1 MISWTSQ
8 QDQSELHITRITALV
23 VCASQQ
29 IHEYSVNIHALL
41 ISFATALETLTA
53 VNTVNI
59 LSTWAQLE
67 QFLQARAQPSA
78 SLVPA
83 VSQGKSSLRRSRKRQ
98 ICCFRKDLSLPT
110 GMCSHFLIDS

>member
-53 VNTVNI
+53 VNIVNI

-83 VSQGKSSLRRSRKRQ
+83 QCHRENLRCEEVESVKSVVFVKIFPFLRACVH
-98 ICCFRKDLSLPT
+98 IF
-110 GMCSHFLIDS
+110 